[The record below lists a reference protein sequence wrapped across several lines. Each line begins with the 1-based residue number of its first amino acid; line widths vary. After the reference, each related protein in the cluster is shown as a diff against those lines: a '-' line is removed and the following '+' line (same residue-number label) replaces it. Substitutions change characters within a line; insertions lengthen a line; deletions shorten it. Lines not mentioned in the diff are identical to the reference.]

1 LQLLLVNW
9 AHATYDIDDAILYRV
24 SFNEFGAKSP
34 LNGDLNQKSPD
45 EIKLHGYSSKVKEPE
60 PGSDVPST
68 VIPDHSDMKLKNPLE
83 LEEDEVDTIPMLTRH
98 GEKYVCTIPRT
109 DGKDKEKDSKNNYE
123 GQTALA
129 LLEPLFVSQSCAY
142 RLEHYWTYELCH
154 GRFLR
159 QYHEE
164 RDGKTIKLDEYFLGK
179 YDMETYQKAIEAA
192 KEQVKSGKIK
202 KPQKKRVESMNMPY
216 LELKMTSGTICD
228 LNGLPRMARIQYVCY
243 PSGKHE
249 MYSFKETSTCEYEVM
264 VLSPLLCSHPDY
276 RPESAN
282 EQHINCK
289 PADKETA
296 TKPQDLVKTEK
307 ENYKMLTKNKM
318 YEADFF
324 QGTKGPGSV
333 KIEIKPV
340 NPFGETSSE
349 AAQEKREEE
358 SLKDSSRW
366 RESTRE
372 PAKPLTDPQIV
383 RDFLMGDH
391 CLYGGTG
398 WWKYEFCYGKTVK
411 QYHEEKGERVQLI
424 NLGHF
429 DKSKH
434 IKWLSE
440 NPSKVPKKAEFR
452 KHVSHFYSG
461 GDFCEL
467 SGKPREI
474 EVKLKCKQS
483 QSLSAVTLYLLEP
496 KTCEYILGVES
507 PLICDILNRADEHGI
522 MEVYPAMD
530 KDIITDDETLD
541 ELVEKA
547 GKSDSTTTSPPH
559 PDDQF
564 KTKATTPRPILGE
577 SSEPPKPSA
586 PPSDPQKEGIPEIP
600 EKYLTSSES
609 NKDTTV
615 TAEDGNF
622 ISKEELIRD
631 INSLLKMKFN
641 QKTKE
646 QLDVDTLR
654 KISKG
659 KLAELLEEAYQEDV
673 SSDSFPDSTLK
684 SSKKFRKQ
692 IYDKLY
698 DNLKSVRFE
707 HREGDND
714 NSDDTF
720 ESDPF
725 DDFDDSPDYDDDE
738 LEELNDE

>member
-1 LQLLLVNW
+1 
-9 AHATYDIDDAILYRV
+9 
-24 SFNEFGAKSP
+24 
-34 LNGDLNQKSPD
+34 
-45 EIKLHGYSSKVKEPE
+45 
-60 PGSDVPST
+60 
-68 VIPDHSDMKLKNPLE
+68 
-83 LEEDEVDTIPMLTRH
+83 
-98 GEKYVCTIPRT
+98 
-109 DGKDKEKDSKNNYE
+109 
-123 GQTALA
+123 
-129 LLEPLFVSQSCAY
+129 
-142 RLEHYWTYELCH
+142 
-154 GRFLR
+154 
-159 QYHEE
+159 
-164 RDGKTIKLDEYFLGK
+164 
-179 YDMETYQKAIEAA
+179 
-192 KEQVKSGKIK
+192 
-202 KPQKKRVESMNMPY
+202 
-216 LELKMTSGTICD
+216 MTSGTICD
-228 LNGLPRMARIQYVCY
+228 LNGLPRMARVQYVCY

-289 PADKETA
+289 PADEGTA

-324 QGTKGPGSV
+324 QGAKGPGSV

-340 NPFGETSSE
+340 NPFSDSSSE
-349 AAQEKREEE
+349 AAQEKREQE
-358 SLKDSSRW
+358 SLKDDSRW
-366 RESTRE
+366 RENTRE
-372 PAKPLTDPQIV
+372 PVKPLTDPQIV

-440 NPSKVPKKAEFR
+440 NPSKVPKKVEFR

-507 PLICDILNRADEHGI
+507 PLICDILNRADDHGI

-547 GKSDSTTTSPPH
+547 SKSDSISTSKPH

-564 KTKATTPRPILGE
+564 RLKTTSPRPIVDE
-577 SSEPPKPSA
+577 NNEPPRPSA
-586 PPSDPQKEGIPEIP
+586 PPSDPKRDQISVENKRTNSGTAKDEI
-600 EKYLTSSES
+600 
-609 NKDTTV
+609 V
-615 TAEDGNF
+615 TDATEERTF
-622 ISKEELIRD
+622 ISKEELIKD
-631 INSLLKMKFN
+631 LNEMLKMKFN

-646 QLDVDTLR
+646 KLDFETL
-654 KISKG
+654 KKVSKG
-659 KLAELLEEAYQEDV
+659 KLAELLEEAHSDILSDKKV
-673 SSDSFPDSTLK
+673 SN
-684 SSKKFRKQ
+684 SKNF
-692 IYDKLY
+692 DKLY
-698 DNLKSVRFE
+698 ENLKNVRFE
-707 HREGDND
+707 HKEEDDDNND
-714 NSDDTF
+714 RL
-720 ESDPF
+720 EVDPF
-725 DDFDDSPDYDDDE
+725 DKFDDSEEYDE
-738 LEELNDE
+738 LEDLNDEL